1 MTSHWSHVITR
12 PPGRCEATHAD
23 PGDNAAVKRKKNCTV
38 FIKSL
43 MFYRENIRTPGTI
56 MMTTEYENRFFS
68 AQLSCASW
76 GEGM

>member
-23 PGDNAAVKRKKNCTV
+23 PGDNAAVKRENKLH
-38 FIKSL
+38 SYYQEL
-43 MFYRENIRTPGTI
+43 MFCRENIRTLGTI
-56 MMTTEYENRFFS
+56 MLTTEYENRFFS